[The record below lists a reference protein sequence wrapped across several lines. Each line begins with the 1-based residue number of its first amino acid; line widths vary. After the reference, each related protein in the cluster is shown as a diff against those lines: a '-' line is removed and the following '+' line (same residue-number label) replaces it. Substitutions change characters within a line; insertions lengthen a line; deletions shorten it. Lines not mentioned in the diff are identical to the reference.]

1 MSLSTSK
8 ILKMPFHTPETRTI
22 IAENPLDI
30 ENQGHNYLNMT
41 LMARIIHPSVKS
53 LPTHFFL
60 ENKLCFS
67 FLSITYLHIFLFAL
81 SHLEIFSLGIFSNET
96 NILQK
101 DFPVP

>member
-1 MSLSTSK
+1 MSLSSSI
-8 ILKMPFHTPETRTI
+8 ILKIPFHTPETRAI

-30 ENQGHNYLNMT
+30 ENQGNNYLNMT
-41 LMARIIHPSVKS
+41 VMARIIHTSIKS
-53 LPTHFFL
+53 LTTHFFL

-67 FLSITYLHIFLFAL
+67 FLSITYLFIFLFAL
-81 SHLEIFSLGIFSNET
+81 SHLEIFSLDIFSNEI